1 MSVSELLCTFMPKTP
16 VRVRI
21 VNGDTFVGVTGQRN
35 TAKIMEQLKAHGCE
49 EAFVCRLQVYSA
61 IVVYCLCGVK
71 RDVKCAVVGKYVG
84 A

>member
-35 TAKIMEQLKAHGCE
+35 TVKIMEQLKAHGCE
-49 EAFVCRLQVYSA
+49 EAFVARISTLWQAHEVY
-61 IVVYCLCGVK
+61 IE
-71 RDVKCAVVGKYVG
+71 AVRML
-84 A
+84 